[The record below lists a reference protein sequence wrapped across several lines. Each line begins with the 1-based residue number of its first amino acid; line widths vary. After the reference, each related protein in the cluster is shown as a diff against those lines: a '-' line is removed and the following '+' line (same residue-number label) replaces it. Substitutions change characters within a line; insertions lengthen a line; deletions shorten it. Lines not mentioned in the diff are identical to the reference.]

1 VGTVGYVK
9 LVPIYY
15 VDLVL
20 GDDWR
25 QREDLAGL
33 ARAGV
38 KVASRVEVDLE
49 AGPADVAE
57 QVLNYVDRCRTLARE
72 LERGAIG
79 PWVVVSLPLITH
91 IQQAGSKSA
100 KRGDLSDVYAELSN
114 HEETRAILENA
125 LGATLDIGGVTLS
138 GGVVTALEGN
148 ASRVEVRVEGPRDWP
163 EILGGA
169 AGPNE
174 IERLFRFY
182 VNHAPWRDRQVR
194 RLTRVE
200 IFSIEMLSDPRVATS

>member
-1 VGTVGYVK
+1 MGTVGFVK
-9 LVPIYY
+9 LVPAHY

-25 QREDLAGL
+25 QREDLTEL
-33 ARAGV
+33 AHAGV
-38 KVASRVEVDLE
+38 KVANRVEVDVE
-49 AGPADVAE
+49 AGPTAVAE

-79 PWVVVSLPLITH
+79 AWVVVSLPLITH
-91 IQQAGSKSA
+91 VQQAGSKSA
-100 KRGDLSDVYAELSN
+100 KRGDLSDVYTVLLE
-114 HEETRAILENA
+114 HEETRAVLENA
-125 LGATLDIGGVTLS
+125 LGATLDVGGVTLS
-138 GGVVTALEGN
+138 GGVVTELEGN
-148 ASRVEVRVEGPRDWP
+148 AARVEIRVEGPRDWP

-200 IFSIEMLSDPRVATS
+200 IFSIEMLCDPRVITP